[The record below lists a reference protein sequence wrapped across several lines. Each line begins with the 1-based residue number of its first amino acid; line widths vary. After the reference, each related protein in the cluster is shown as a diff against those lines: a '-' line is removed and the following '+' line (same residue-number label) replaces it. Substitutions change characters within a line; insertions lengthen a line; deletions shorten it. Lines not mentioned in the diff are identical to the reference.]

1 MGPVKKQ
8 EIMNM
13 TKELLYKYFRRET
26 TPDEELEIDSWLG
39 ESPDNLKLYKKAS
52 DEYEL
57 LVMTADLDSIKG
69 SDRGRSTRQA
79 EAPAG
84 KKRTRTVIRIVLD
97 AAAAAAIFFIA
108 SWISDYRV
116 EKELSDELV
125 SVTALPGQIMSTTLA
140 DGTVITL
147 NSGSTLSYPALFRG
161 KERVV
166 RLEGEA
172 YFDVEHD
179 EDQPFIVKT
188 FASDIR
194 VLGTEFNVDA
204 EKDKG
209 NFSVTLVEGAIK
221 VTDANDPA
229 REMIMKPGDKV
240 FLRAGRLEKEEV
252 EAKDEIRWKDGIID
266 IGGLDFA
273 QLMDKL
279 EMAFGVK
286 IVIDRETMPQ
296 LMFTDGRLRVSD
308 GIEYALRVLQDG
320 ADFTWKKDFRT
331 GTIYIR

>member
-1 MGPVKKQ
+1 M
-8 EIMNM
+8 EM
-13 TKELLYKYFRRET
+13 TKELLYKYFRREA
-26 TPDEELEIDSWLG
+26 TPEQEREIDRWLG
-39 ESPDNLKLYKKAS
+39 ESPDNLKVYKEAS

-57 LVMTADLDSIKG
+57 LVMTAGLDSIKG
-69 SDRGRSTRQA
+69 AVRSKEVPEA
-79 EAPAG
+79 ETATG
-84 KKRTRTVIRIVLD
+84 KERIRTVWRIITG
-97 AAAAAAIFFIA
+97 AAAAAALFFIA
-108 SWISDYRV
+108 TWISDLRV
-116 EKELSDELV
+116 EKELSENLI
-125 SVTALPGQIMSTTLA
+125 SVTALPGQIMSTTLS

-161 KERVV
+161 KERIV

-179 EDQPFIVKT
+179 ESQPFIVKT

-209 NFSVTLVEGAIK
+209 NFSVTLVEGSIK

-229 REMIMKPGDKV
+229 REMIMEPGDKV
-240 FLRAGRLEKEEV
+240 FLCAGRLEKEEV
-252 EAKDEIRWKDGIID
+252 EAKDEIRWKDGIVD

-279 EMAFGVK
+279 ELAFGVK
-286 IVIDRETMPQ
+286 IVIDRDTMPE
-296 LMFTDGRLRVSD
+296 LMFTDGRLRISD
-308 GIEYALRVLQDG
+308 GIEYALKVLQDG